1 MKYNFYLEE
10 KVTAW
15 ERYHFSVE
23 ADSLEAARNEAIR
36 LVKDDNIEID
46 YHEDIPDLTMPM
58 KPEDNDGFATQ
69 EIFDPEEDDTP
80 FYRNGKE

>member
-36 LVKDDNIEID
+36 LVKEDNI
-46 YHEDIPDLTMPM
+46 DLTMPM
-58 KPEDNDGFATQ
+58 KPEDNDSFATQ

-80 FYRNGKE
+80 FYRNGKS

>member
-36 LVKDDNIEID
+36 LVKEDNI
-46 YHEDIPDLTMPM
+46 DLTMPM
-58 KPEDNDGFATQ
+58 KPEDNDSFATQ

>member
-1 MKYNFYLEE
+1 MKFNFYLEE

-36 LVKDDNIEID
+36 LVKEDNI
-46 YHEDIPDLTMPM
+46 DLTMPM
-58 KPEDNDGFATQ
+58 KPEDNDSFATQ

-80 FYRNGKE
+80 FYRNGKS

>member
-1 MKYNFYLEE
+1 MKFNFYLEE

-36 LVKDDNIEID
+36 LVKEDNI
-46 YHEDIPDLTMPM
+46 DLTMPM
-58 KPEDNDGFATQ
+58 KPEDNDSFATQ
-69 EIFDPEEDDTP
+69 EIFDSEEDDTP
-80 FYRNGKE
+80 FYRNGKS

>member
-15 ERYHFSVE
+15 DRYHFSVE
-23 ADSLEAARNEAIR
+23 ADSLEEARAEAIR
-36 LVKDDNIEID
+36 QVKDNDMSIESV
-46 YHEDIPDLTMPM
+46 EDVEGLSQPM
-58 KPEDNDGFATQ
+58 TVEDNDGFATQ